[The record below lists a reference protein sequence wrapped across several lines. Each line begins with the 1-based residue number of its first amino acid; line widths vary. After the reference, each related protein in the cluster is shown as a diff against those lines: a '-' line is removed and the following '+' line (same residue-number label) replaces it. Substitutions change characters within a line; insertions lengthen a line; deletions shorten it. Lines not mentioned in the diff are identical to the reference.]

1 MNIDND
7 ISYIFILFTIGFLAY
22 KRIKVKKIVRSQ
34 PSNENA
40 FKENYLTWLAKAKQK
55 LPNEPSEVYKYWFL
69 ACQKTSSPEVRKKLL
84 DAFIEKKRI
93 TETVSH
99 LSISRILGKTRLD
112 GKLDDEFVRQLYYHF
127 LLISI
132 FTQEKIVLE
141 TTSFVSVYDTDGLFD
156 SIKFEEHLNQEIF
169 DIAFLDLLP
178 GKIKQLSESSRRA
191 TIDANIVNFF
201 DEDPFNGIQLNMGI
215 NNEQTP

>member
-1 MNIDND
+1 
-7 ISYIFILFTIGFLAY
+7 
-22 KRIKVKKIVRSQ
+22 
-34 PSNENA
+34 
-40 FKENYLTWLAKAKQK
+40 
-55 LPNEPSEVYKYWFL
+55 
-69 ACQKTSSPEVRKKLL
+69 
-84 DAFIEKKRI
+84 
-93 TETVSH
+93 
-99 LSISRILGKTRLD
+99 
-112 GKLDDEFVRQLYYHF
+112 
-127 LLISI
+127 
-132 FTQEKIVLE
+132 
-141 TTSFVSVYDTDGLFD
+141 VSVYDTDGLFD